1 MEFQVPATDIQ
12 LSNQVYAHVSDH
24 MEDVDMSEFLVS
36 IPKKYRFA
44 GYIGCIDFLFEEV
57 TRLKTELEKTRTELE
72 KIKKQKRPWL
82 F

>member
-24 MEDVDMSEFLVS
+24 TEDVDMSEFLVS

-57 TRLKTELEKTRTELE
+57 TRLKTELEK
-72 KIKKQKRPWL
+72 IKKQKRSW
-82 F
+82 FF